1 MAARPVYGATR
12 YLGAQKQNN
21 GIDCNFF
28 AIGNRCGFSNRGYGS
43 ESAANRPPNGLF
55 PLFDAR
61 EGIAN
66 REKVAKKLR
75 FLFSRGMDRCNGAG
89 SVKDVRGI
97 DDDNGT
103 NPTEEDRH
111 FANVAIAFFRCIV
124 LYMPICHVVVVMA
137 SVFRR
142 REIIVKVAVSACLLG
157 VRCRFDGRS
166 KPSAEVQCFL
176 EGHECQVV
184 KICPE
189 VMGGLSI
196 PHPPHEQRVL
206 DGQVRVVDAEG
217 NDHTEAFE
225 AGARAACSLVCESG
239 CTHAIL
245 KAKSPSCGVGEVYD
259 GTFSDVLVPG
269 DGVVAKML
277 KEAGVVV
284 ATEKNFRER
293 FGCE

>member
-1 MAARPVYGATR
+1 MLEIGPTCPFALQAQPSTSIWAQVAPSEEKERGAPKNSDAEEVPGVPPQAAA
-12 YLGAQKQNN
+12 
-21 GIDCNFF
+21 C
-28 AIGNRCGFSNRGYGS
+28 
-43 ESAANRPPNGLF
+43 
-55 PLFDAR
+55 
-61 EGIAN
+61 
-66 REKVAKKLR
+66 
-75 FLFSRGMDRCNGAG
+75 SRG
-89 SVKDVRGI
+89 
-97 DDDNGT
+97 
-103 NPTEEDRH
+103 
-111 FANVAIAFFRCIV
+111 FALCPCAP
-124 LYMPICHVVVVMA
+124 Y
-137 SVFRR
+137 
-142 REIIVKVAVSACLLG
+142 
-157 VRCRFDGRS
+157 S
-166 KPSAEVQCFL
+166 KPFVLCKQLLACA
-176 EGHECQVV
+176 GNDCRTRNQVV

-269 DGVVAKML
+269 DGVATKML

>member
-1 MAARPVYGATR
+1 
-12 YLGAQKQNN
+12 
-21 GIDCNFF
+21 
-28 AIGNRCGFSNRGYGS
+28 
-43 ESAANRPPNGLF
+43 
-55 PLFDAR
+55 
-61 EGIAN
+61 
-66 REKVAKKLR
+66 
-75 FLFSRGMDRCNGAG
+75 
-89 SVKDVRGI
+89 
-97 DDDNGT
+97 
-103 NPTEEDRH
+103 
-111 FANVAIAFFRCIV
+111 
-124 LYMPICHVVVVMA
+124 MP
-137 SVFRR
+137 R

-166 KPSAEVQCFL
+166 KPSTEVQRFL

-269 DGVVAKML
+269 DGVATKML

>member
-1 MAARPVYGATR
+1 M
-12 YLGAQKQNN
+12 
-21 GIDCNFF
+21 
-28 AIGNRCGFSNRGYGS
+28 
-43 ESAANRPPNGLF
+43 
-55 PLFDAR
+55 
-61 EGIAN
+61 
-66 REKVAKKLR
+66 
-75 FLFSRGMDRCNGAG
+75 
-89 SVKDVRGI
+89 KDVREI

-137 SVFRR
+137 GFFRR

-269 DGVVAKML
+269 DGVATKIL

>member
-1 MAARPVYGATR
+1 
-12 YLGAQKQNN
+12 
-21 GIDCNFF
+21 
-28 AIGNRCGFSNRGYGS
+28 
-43 ESAANRPPNGLF
+43 
-55 PLFDAR
+55 
-61 EGIAN
+61 
-66 REKVAKKLR
+66 
-75 FLFSRGMDRCNGAG
+75 MDRCNGAD

-137 SVFRR
+137 GVFRR

-225 AGARAACSLVCESG
+225 AGCSRCLLAG
-239 CTHAIL
+239 L
-245 KAKSPSCGVGEVYD
+245 RVGLHPCHLE
-259 GTFSDVLVPG
+259 G
-269 DGVVAKML
+269 
-277 KEAGVVV
+277 
-284 ATEKNFRER
+284 EKPFMWRW
-293 FGCE
+293 GSV